1 MQDKSKAVNECKE
14 LDDGSDLLD
23 DLDWLPKNHEIK
35 EVIYF
40 GKFLAVSSWEELLK
54 HVSG

>member
-23 DLDWLPKNHEIK
+23 DLD
-35 EVIYF
+35 
-40 GKFLAVSSWEELLK
+40 
-54 HVSG
+54 